1 MKKQQEIKF
10 QKVSQREH
18 VLLRSGMYV
27 GSINTELT
35 DMYCVDNTKTF
46 SVIKKQVRYNAAFLK
61 IFDEVISNASDAAIK
76 YQNVSYIKVNVD
88 RETNTITV
96 ENDCTPEKCIPVVLQ
111 EEEKCYVPEM
121 IFSHLLTGSNYDDTE
136 TRFSAGVNGMGV
148 KLTNIFSTKCSVQ
161 VADGKK
167 IFKQEYSDNMSVIS
181 KAKVSD
187 SNKCFV
193 KFSYTPDFSRF
204 NGLDQITDDDIS
216 LILKRML
223 DISVCIPN
231 VKMYFNNEKIGV
243 KNFKEWMS
251 KHLNDDSNLYIDD
264 SNPNWIYGVAKSP
277 SDDFNAVSVTSTVS
291 TYRGG
296 THINYLSLNVSK
308 AIADSFSKKI
318 KANWVDV
325 KNKLMLFVVCRIP
338 NPMFDSQTKEYLTN
352 TINKECLGDFKIS
365 ESFIKKVM
373 KSDIVESILAAI
385 ERKENDELKKLQ
397 KQQQKIKIDKL
408 IDATSTDRTNTQLF
422 IFEGDS
428 AGESSRNFRDSKK
441 QGIFKLKGKF
451 MNISKMSDKQIL
463 VDKNGSPTEAAKLM
477 SALGLTLNGKVKKQD
492 LRYDEILIATDMD
505 TDGDSITG
513 LLLNFFAKWEELFEL
528 GMIYRVMTPLLVIK
542 KGKNTKYFYTN
553 EEWLEYQS
561 KNSLSGYSIEYK
573 KGLGS
578 LEDEEYQEMIQNPRK
593 IKFTLDE
600 NSKTLLDAWFGDDVD
615 KRKKLL

>member
-1 MKKQQEIKF
+1 MEKENNIKF
-10 QKVSQREH
+10 QKLSQREH
-18 VLLRSGMYV
+18 VLQRSGMYV

-35 DMYCVDNTKTF
+35 DMYCVDNTQTF

-76 YQNVSYIKVNVD
+76 YQNVSYIKVNID
-88 RETNTITV
+88 RESNTITV
-96 ENDCTPEKCIPVVLQ
+96 ENDCTPQKCIPVTIQ
-111 EEEKCYVPEM
+111 EDEKCYVPEM

-167 IFKQEYSDNMSVIS
+167 LFKQDYSDNMSIIS
-181 KAKVSD
+181 KPKVTD
-187 SNKCFV
+187 STKCYV

-204 NGLDQITDDDIS
+204 NGLDQISDDDIS

-277 SDDFNAVSVTSTVS
+277 SDEFNAVSVTSTVS

-318 KANWVDV
+318 KANWADV

-397 KQQQKIKIDKL
+397 KQQQKVKVEKL
-408 IDATSTDRTNTQLF
+408 VDANSKNRSMCQIF
-422 IFEGDS
+422 VFEGDS
-428 AGESSRNFRDSKK
+428 ASSNARLYRDPQT
-441 QGIFKLKGKF
+441 QGFYLLKGKF
-451 MNISKMSDKQIL
+451 ANVSKMTQKEIL
-463 VDKNGSPTEAAKLM
+463 NTKEVVGLMNSIGLELNTKVDFKS
-477 SALGLTLNGKVKKQD
+477 
-492 LRYDEILIATDMD
+492 LRYNEILICCDADF
-505 TDGDSITG
+505 DGDAITG
-513 LLLNFFAKWEELFEL
+513 LLINFFASQWKELFEK
-528 GMIYRVMTPLLVIK
+528 GMIYRVMTPLIIAS
-542 KGKNTKYFYTN
+542 KGKDNKYFYTDA
-553 EEWLEYQS
+553 EWVKYQEN
-561 KNSLSGYSIEYK
+561 NSIKGWEVTFC

-578 LEDEEYQEMIQNPRK
+578 LNGEAYKDMMENPRK
-593 IKFTLDE
+593 IQLNWDNTAKE
-600 NSKTLLDAWFGDDVD
+600 LLHAWFGDDVAL
-615 KRKKLL
+615 RKNMLK

>member
-1 MKKQQEIKF
+1 MEKENNIKF
-10 QKVSQREH
+10 QKLSQREH
-18 VLLRSGMYV
+18 VLQRSGMYV

-35 DMYCVDNTKTF
+35 DMYCVDNTQTF

-76 YQNVSYIKVNVD
+76 YQNVSYIKVNID
-88 RETNTITV
+88 RESNTITV
-96 ENDCTPEKCIPVVLQ
+96 ENDCTPQKCIPVTIQ
-111 EEEKCYVPEM
+111 EDEKCYVPEM

-148 KLTNIFSTKCSVQ
+148 KLTNIFSSKCSVQ

-167 IFKQEYSDNMSVIS
+167 LFKQDYSDNMSIIS
-181 KAKVSD
+181 KPKVTD
-187 SNKCFV
+187 STKCYV

-204 NGLDQITDDDIS
+204 NGLDQISDDDIS

-277 SDDFNAVSVTSTVS
+277 SDEFNAVSVTSTVS

-318 KANWVDV
+318 KANWADV

-408 IDATSTDRTNTQLF
+408 IDATGTDRTNTQLF
-422 IFEGDS
+422 IFEGDCLEENTLIRCITENDGILDKKIKDVLVGDS
-428 AGESSRNFRDSKK
+428 VITHNNKIQDVISTNKKISKK
-441 QGIFKLKGKF
+441 AIIKTDLGELVCSDKHRWFTYNTETNMFGFIETKDLD
-451 MNISKMSDKQIL
+451 ISKHKLI
-463 VDKNGSPTEAAKLM
+463 KNYLAFVESLLEICDISPM
-477 SALGLTLNGKVKKQD
+477 
-492 LRYDEILIATDMD
+492 TD
-505 TDGDSITG
+505 
-513 LLLNFFAKWEELFEL
+513 
-528 GMIYRVMTPLLVIK
+528 
-542 KGKNTKYFYTN
+542 NTKYDISIRFTNNNVIYSTN
-553 EEWLEYQS
+553 EHLFGCFNKDNNMFEMVEGAKLDIS
-561 KNSLSGYSIEYK
+561 KHLIIK
-573 KGLGS
+573 KI
-578 LEDEEYQEMIQNPRK
+578 DEK
-593 IKFTLDE
+593 I
-600 NSKTLLDAWFGDDVD
+600 
-615 KRKKLL
+615 